1 MIARGDEELKL
12 KRDSRS
18 AKGLI
23 GVKKRGRYLAY
34 GHLADF
40 LGLNESNQGPVNE
53 LTGFIQCA
61 SSESQV
67 DKGDM
72 PSDHDEEFQGE
83 ISISNSENITLAYL
97 KEMQKI
103 SLLTRDREIELSKTI
118 RKGEDIIC
126 DLMLKFPQ
134 ARNELAALGEKLEEG
149 SIKPREIVQAKE
161 DYISRII
168 QKLEYTAEKE
178 DNSNPA
184 KGEMLEALRQIKHA
198 ESEVGRAKR
207 EMIQSNLRL
216 VVSIAKA
223 YMNRGL
229 SFLDLIQEGNLGL
242 IKAVSKYDYTKGF
255 KFSTYA
261 SWWIRQAITRAIS
274 DKSRTIR
281 IPNHLLESRS
291 KLAKAF
297 NVLIKELERDPTPKE
312 MAKKSG
318 LPLKTVNKVMGLA
331 KEPLSLETPIG
342 DDDGRLQDLIPNNDA
357 EFATENFIE
366 SLDLSKQAQR
376 LLSTLTPREK
386 KILRMRFGI
395 GEKTDY
401 TLEEVGK
408 QFGISRERVRQIE
421 ERALRKLR
429 HPLKTRE
436 MCQIAD

>member
-1 MIARGDEELKL
+1 MEKEDIPPDRNREAEET
-12 KRDSRS
+12 
-18 AKGLI
+18 I
-23 GVKKRGRYLAY
+23 G
-34 GHLADF
+34 
-40 LGLNESNQGPVNE
+40 
-53 LTGFIQCA
+53 I
-61 SSESQV
+61 SS
-67 DKGDM
+67 
-72 PSDHDEEFQGE
+72 
-83 ISISNSENITLAYL
+83 SENITLAYL

-103 SLLTRDREIELSKTI
+103 SLLTRDREIQLSRTI
-118 RKGEDIIC
+118 RKGEDSIR
-126 DLMLKFPQ
+126 DLILKFPQ
-134 ARNELAALGEKLEEG
+134 ARKELAFLGERLEEG

-168 QKLEYTAEKE
+168 EKLEDTAKKG
-178 DNSNPA
+178 DNSNPS
-184 KGEMLEALRQIKHA
+184 KGEMLEALKQIKNA

-207 EMIQSNLRL
+207 EMIRSNLRL

-297 NVLIKELERDPTPKE
+297 NVLIKKLERDPTPKE
-312 MAKKSG
+312 MSKKTG

-342 DDDGRLQDLIPNNDA
+342 DDDGRLQDLIPNEDS
-357 EFATENFIE
+357 ELATENFIE
-366 SLDLSKQAQR
+366 NLDLSKQAQR
-376 LLSTLTPREK
+376 LLSTLTPREE

-421 ERALRKLR
+421 ERALRKLK
-429 HPLKTRE
+429 HPLRNRE
-436 MCQIAD
+436 IPQPGD

>member
-1 MIARGDEELKL
+1 M
-12 KRDSRS
+12 
-18 AKGLI
+18 
-23 GVKKRGRYLAY
+23 AY

-40 LGLNESNQGPVNE
+40 IGLTEPDHCSVNE
-53 LTGFIQCA
+53 LTGFIQCTERQA
-61 SSESQV
+61 QME
-67 DKGDM
+67 KGDTS
-72 PSDHDEEFQGE
+72 SDRNEEAKADIG
-83 ISISNSENITLAYL
+83 ISSSENITLAYL

-118 RKGEDIIC
+118 RKGEDSIR
-126 DLMLKFPQ
+126 DLILKFPQ
-134 ARNELAALGEKLEEG
+134 ARRELASLGERLEEG

-168 QKLEYTAEKE
+168 EKLEDTAEKE
-178 DNSNPA
+178 DNSNPS
-184 KGEMLEALRQIKHA
+184 KGEMLEALKQIKNA

-242 IKAVSKYDYTKGF
+242 IKAVSKYDYTKGY

-297 NVLIKELERDPTPKE
+297 SVLIKKLERDPTAKE
-312 MAKKSG
+312 MAKKTG

-342 DDDGRLQDLIPNNDA
+342 DDDGRLQDLIPNEDS
-357 EFATENFIE
+357 ELATENFIE
-366 SLDLSKQAQR
+366 NLDLSKQTQK
-376 LLSTLTPREK
+376 LLSTLTPREE

-395 GEKTDY
+395 GERTDY

-429 HPLKTRE
+429 HPLKNRE
-436 MCQIAD
+436 FRQLAD

>member
-1 MIARGDEELKL
+1 MKARRTTKGV
-12 KRDSRS
+12 
-18 AKGLI
+18 KGLV
-23 GVKKRGRYLAY
+23 GMKRRGRFLAY
-34 GHLADF
+34 HLTDF
-40 LGLNESNQGPVNE
+40 IGFDEPHRATVNT
-53 LTGFIQCA
+53 LTGFIECA
-61 SSESQV
+61 GGESRMQKAPIRPDRDEDGNGEVSTSSL
-67 DKGDM
+67 
-72 PSDHDEEFQGE
+72 
-83 ISISNSENITLAYL
+83 ENITLAYL

-103 SLLTRDREIELSKTI
+103 SLLTREREVELSRTI
-118 RKGEDIIC
+118 REGEDTIR
-126 DLMLKFPQ
+126 DLILKVPQ
-134 ARNELAALGEKLEEG
+134 ARRELASLGQKLEEG
-149 SIKPREIVQAKE
+149 IIKPREIVQAKE
-161 DYISRII
+161 DYIRRII
-168 QKLEYTAEKE
+168 KKLGGTVQDGNGSSPDKR
-178 DNSNPA
+178 
-184 KGEMLEALRQIKHA
+184 EMVETLRHIKKA
-198 ESEVGRAKR
+198 ESAVQRAKR

-281 IPNHLLESRS
+281 IPNHLLESKS

-297 NVLIKELERDPTPKE
+297 TVLAKELERDPTPKE
-312 MAKKSG
+312 IARKAG
-318 LPLKTVNKVMGLA
+318 LPLKTINKVMGLA

-342 DDDGRLQDLIPNNDA
+342 DDDGRLQDLIPNEDS
-357 EFATENFIE
+357 ELATETFIE
-366 SLDLSKQAQR
+366 SLDLSKQTQK
-376 LLSTLTPREK
+376 LLSTLSPREE

-408 QFGISRERVRQIE
+408 VFGISRERVRQIE

-429 HPLKTRE
+429 HPVKNRE
-436 MCQIAD
+436 MRQVAD

>member
-1 MIARGDEELKL
+1 
-12 KRDSRS
+12 
-18 AKGLI
+18 LI
-23 GVKKRGRYLAY
+23 GVKKRGRLLAY
-34 GHLADF
+34 DHLADF
-40 LGLNESNQGPVNE
+40 IGLTSPDQCSVNQ
-53 LTGFIQCA
+53 LTGFIQCTN
-61 SSESQV
+61 SESQTQ
-67 DKGDM
+67 KGNT
-72 PSDHDEEFQGE
+72 SSGRNEEAQGN
-83 ISISNSENITLAYL
+83 IGVSSSENITLAYL

-118 RKGEDIIC
+118 RKGENSIR
-126 DLMLKFPQ
+126 DLILKFPQ
-134 ARNELAALGEKLEEG
+134 ARKELASLGEKLEEG

-168 QKLEYTAEKE
+168 EKLEDTIGKE
-178 DNSNPA
+178 DNSNSGN
-184 KGEMLEALRQIKHA
+184 GEMVQALAQIKNA

-242 IKAVSKYDYTKGF
+242 IKAVSKYDYTKGY

-297 NVLIKELERDPTPKE
+297 NVLIKKLERDPTPKE
-312 MAKKSG
+312 MARKTG

-342 DDDGRLQDLIPNNDA
+342 DDDGRLQDLIPNEDS
-357 EFATENFIE
+357 EWATENFIE

-376 LLSTLTPREK
+376 LLSTLTPREE

-421 ERALRKLR
+421 ERALSLRKLR

-436 MCQIAD
+436 LRQLAD

>member
-1 MIARGDEELKL
+1 MGI
-12 KRDSRS
+12 
-18 AKGLI
+18 
-23 GVKKRGRYLAY
+23 KKRGRFLAY
-34 GHLADF
+34 GQLADF
-40 LGLNESNQGPVNE
+40 IGLTEPDECSVNE
-53 LTGFIQCA
+53 LTGFIQRTD
-61 SSESQV
+61 SESETG
-67 DKGDM
+67 KRNI
-72 PSDHDEEFQGE
+72 PSDRNEEAQEGIA
-83 ISISNSENITLAYL
+83 ISSSENITLAYL

-118 RKGEDIIC
+118 RKGEDSIR
-126 DLMLKFPQ
+126 DLILKFPQ
-134 ARNELAALGEKLEEG
+134 ARKELASLGEKLEEG
-149 SIKPREIVQAKE
+149 IIKPREIVQAKE

-168 QKLEYTAEKE
+168 QKLEDTLKKD
-178 DNSNPA
+178 DNSNPT
-184 KGEMLEALRQIKHA
+184 KGEMLETLRQIKNA

-242 IKAVSKYDYTKGF
+242 IKAVSKYDYTKGY

-297 NVLIKELERDPTPKE
+297 NVLIKKLERDPTPKE
-312 MAKKSG
+312 MAKKTG

-342 DDDGRLQDLIPNNDA
+342 DDDGRLQDLIPNEDS
-357 EFATENFIE
+357 ELATENFIE

-376 LLSTLTPREK
+376 LLSTLTPREE

-436 MCQIAD
+436 LRQLPD

>member
-1 MIARGDEELKL
+1 MKLRRGTKGV
-12 KRDSRS
+12 
-18 AKGLI
+18 KGLV
-23 GVKKRGRYLAY
+23 GVKRGGRFMTY
-34 GHLADF
+34 HLTDF
-40 LGLNESNQGPVNE
+40 IGFNEHDSGPVNE
-53 LTGFIQCA
+53 LRGLIEPT
-61 SSESQV
+61 
-67 DKGDM
+67 D
-72 PSDHDEEFQGE
+72 
-83 ISISNSENITLAYL
+83 SNSPMGKADASPDQEEQFQQKITAPSLENITLAYL

-103 SLLTRDREIELSKTI
+103 SLLTREREIELSKTI
-118 RKGEDIIC
+118 RNGEDTIC
-126 DLMLKFPQ
+126 DLILRFPQ
-134 ARNELAALGEKLEEG
+134 GRKELASLGEKLEKG

-161 DYISRII
+161 DYIRRII
-168 QKLEYTAEKE
+168 QKLEDTNGDE
-178 DNSNPA
+178 DDSNPA
-184 KGEMLEALRQIKHA
+184 KGEMGETLDQIKKA
-198 ESEVGRAKR
+198 ESAVQRAKK

-242 IKAVSKYDYTKGF
+242 IKAVSKYDYTKGY

-281 IPNHLLESRS
+281 IPNHLLESKS

-297 NVLIKELERDPTPKE
+297 NVLSKKLERDPTPKE
-312 MAKKSG
+312 IAKKSG
-318 LPLKTVNKVMGLA
+318 LPLKTINKVMGLA

-342 DDDGRLQDLIPNNDA
+342 DDDGRLQDLIPSEDS
-357 EFATENFIE
+357 ELATDNFIE
-366 SLDLSKQAQR
+366 SLDFSKQTQR
-376 LLSTLTPREK
+376 LLSTLNPREE

-408 QFGISRERVRQIE
+408 RFGISRERVRQIE

-429 HPLKTRE
+429 HPLRNRE
-436 MCQIAD
+436 VQQRTD

>member
-1 MIARGDEELKL
+1 MKRGN
-12 KRDSRS
+12 RTV
-18 AKGLI
+18 KGLI
-23 GVKKRGRYLAY
+23 GVKKRGRFLAY

-40 LGLNESNQGPVNE
+40 IGLNEPNRCSVNE
-53 LTGFIQCA
+53 LTGFIQCTG
-61 SSESQV
+61 SESQV
-67 DKGDM
+67 EKGDI
-72 PSDHDEEFQGE
+72 PSGHGEGVQGK
-83 ISISNSENITLAYL
+83 IGVSNSENITLAYL

-118 RKGEDIIC
+118 RRGEDSIC
-126 DLMLKFPQ
+126 DLILKFPQ
-134 ARNELAALGEKLEEG
+134 TRNELASLGEKLEEG
-149 SIKPREIVQAKE
+149 SIKPREIVQSKE
-161 DYISRII
+161 GFIAGII
-168 QKLEYTAEKE
+168 EKLEDTVKKE
-178 DNSNPA
+178 DNSNPT
-184 KGEMLEALRQIKHA
+184 KGEMLEALKQIKNA
-198 ESEVGRAKR
+198 ESDVGRAKR

-297 NVLIKELERDPTPKE
+297 NVLTKKLERDPTPKE
-312 MAKKSG
+312 IARKAG

-342 DDDGRLQDLIPNNDA
+342 DDDGRLQDLIPNEDSDL
-357 EFATENFIE
+357 ATENFIE

-376 LLSTLTPREK
+376 LLSTLTPREE

-429 HPLKTRE
+429 HPLRNRE
-436 MCQIAD
+436 IQQLAD

>member
-1 MIARGDEELKL
+1 LPISGKCRRSLSSPARRRSSRDLILKL
-12 KRDSRS
+12 P
-18 AKGLI
+18 A
-23 GVKKRGRYLAY
+23 GR
-34 GHLADF
+34 
-40 LGLNESNQGPVNE
+40 
-53 LTGFIQCA
+53 
-61 SSESQV
+61 
-67 DKGDM
+67 K
-72 PSDHDEEFQGE
+72 
-83 ISISNSENITLAYL
+83 
-97 KEMQKI
+97 
-103 SLLTRDREIELSKTI
+103 
-118 RKGEDIIC
+118 
-126 DLMLKFPQ
+126 
-134 ARNELAALGEKLEEG
+134 ELASLGEQIEEG
-149 SIKPREIVQAKE
+149 TLTAREIVQAK
-161 DYISRII
+161 DDHIRRII
-168 QKLEYTAEKE
+168 SKLEDVARKEDDSNPKKAKMLETLRRINTAEWE
-178 DNSNPA
+178 V
-184 KGEMLEALRQIKHA
+184 EAA
-198 ESEVGRAKR
+198 TR

-242 IKAVSKYDYTKGF
+242 IKAVSKYDYTKGY

-297 NVLIKELERDPTPKE
+297 NVLSKDLERDPTPKE
-312 MAKKSG
+312 IAKKTG
-318 LPLKTVNKVMGLA
+318 LPLKTINKVMGLA

-342 DDDGRLQDLIPNNDA
+342 DDDGRLQDLIPNEDS
-357 EFATENFIE
+357 EMATENFIE
-366 SLDLSKQAQR
+366 SLDLSKQTQK
-376 LLSTLTPREK
+376 LLSTLTPREE

-429 HPLKTRE
+429 HPLKTKE
-436 MCQIAD
+436 MRQIAD

>member
-1 MIARGDEELKL
+1 MRGDGELKL
-12 KRDSRS
+12 KRGNRS
-18 AKGLI
+18 IKGLI
-23 GVKKRGRYLAY
+23 GVKKSGRYLAY

-40 LGLNESNQGPVNE
+40 LGFGEPDACRVDELSGIVQCPEGESRVEKSGTAP
-53 LTGFIQCA
+53 G
-61 SSESQV
+61 
-67 DKGDM
+67 
-72 PSDHDEEFQGE
+72 QGE
-83 ISISNSENITLAYL
+83 DSPEEIEKVSSENITLAYL

-118 RKGEDIIC
+118 RTRK
-126 DLMLKFPQ
+126 
-134 ARNELAALGEKLEEG
+134 ELASLGERLEEG

-161 DYISRII
+161 DHIRRII
-168 QKLEYTAEKE
+168 KKLEDTATHE
-178 DNSNPA
+178 DNTNPK
-184 KGEMLEALRQIKHA
+184 KGKMLKTLKQIKDT
-198 ESEVGRAKR
+198 ESAVERATK
-207 EMIQSNLRL
+207 EMIRSNLRL

-242 IKAVSKYDYTKGF
+242 IKAVSKYDYTKGY

-297 NVLIKELERDPTPKE
+297 NVLTKELERDPTPKE
-312 MAKKSG
+312 IAKKTG
-318 LPLKTVNKVMGLA
+318 LPIKTITKVMGLA

-342 DDDGRLQDLIPNNDA
+342 DDDGRLQDLIPNEDS
-357 EFATENFIE
+357 ELATENFIE
-366 SLDLSKQAQR
+366 TLDFSKQTQK
-376 LLSTLTPREK
+376 LLSTLTPREE

-401 TLEEVGK
+401 TLEQVGK

-429 HPLKTRE
+429 HPLKNRE
-436 MCQIAD
+436 IQRAGD

>member
-1 MIARGDEELKL
+1 
-12 KRDSRS
+12 
-18 AKGLI
+18 
-23 GVKKRGRYLAY
+23 LAY

-40 LGLNESNQGPVNE
+40 IGLNEPGPSSVNE
-53 LTGFIQCA
+53 LTGFIQCTG
-61 SSESQV
+61 SEPQME
-67 DKGDM
+67 KGDTS
-72 PSDHDEEFQGE
+72 SDRNEETQGK
-83 ISISNSENITLAYL
+83 IGTSSSENITFAYL

-118 RKGEDIIC
+118 RKGEDNIR
-126 DLMLKFPQ
+126 DLILKLPQ
-134 ARNELAALGEKLEEG
+134 ARNELASLGEKLEEG

-161 DYISRII
+161 EYISRII
-168 QKLEYTAEKE
+168 QKLEDTAKKK
-178 DNSNPA
+178 DKSNPV
-184 KGEMLEALRQIKHA
+184 KGEMFEALTQIKNA

-229 SFLDLIQEGNLGL
+229 TFLDLIQEGNLGL
-242 IKAVSKYDYTKGF
+242 IKAVSKYDYTKGY

-297 NVLIKELERDPTPKE
+297 NVLTKELERDPTPKE

-318 LPLKTVNKVMGLA
+318 LPLKTVSKVMGLA

-342 DDDGRLQDLIPNNDA
+342 DDDGRLQDLIPNEDS
-357 EFATENFIE
+357 ELATENFIE
-366 SLDLSKQAQR
+366 SLDFSKQAQR
-376 LLSTLTPREK
+376 LLSTLTPREQ

-395 GEKTDY
+395 GERTDY
-401 TLEEVGK
+401 TLEQVGK

-429 HPLKTRE
+429 HPLRNRE
-436 MCQIAD
+436 VQQSAD

>member
-1 MIARGDEELKL
+1 MRL
-12 KRDSRS
+12 KRGNRS
-18 AKGLI
+18 TKGLI
-23 GVKKRGRYLAY
+23 GVKKRGRLLAY
-34 GHLADF
+34 DHLADF
-40 LGLNESNQGPVNE
+40 IGLTSPDLCSVNQ
-53 LTGFIQCA
+53 LTGFIQCTN
-61 SSESQV
+61 SESQTQ
-67 DKGDM
+67 KGNT
-72 PSDHDEEFQGE
+72 SSGRNEEAQGN
-83 ISISNSENITLAYL
+83 IGVSSSENITLAYL

-118 RKGEDIIC
+118 RKGENSIR
-126 DLMLKFPQ
+126 DLILKFPQ
-134 ARNELAALGEKLEEG
+134 ARKELASLGEKLEEG

-168 QKLEYTAEKE
+168 EKLEDTIGKE
-178 DNSNPA
+178 DNSNSGN
-184 KGEMLEALRQIKHA
+184 GEMVQALAQIKNA

-297 NVLIKELERDPTPKE
+297 NVLTKKLERDPTPKE
-312 MAKKSG
+312 IARKAG

-342 DDDGRLQDLIPNNDA
+342 DDDGRLQDLIPNEDSDL
-357 EFATENFIE
+357 ATENFIE

-376 LLSTLTPREK
+376 LLSTLTPREE

-429 HPLKTRE
+429 HPLRNRE
-436 MCQIAD
+436 IQQLAD

>member
-1 MIARGDEELKL
+1 M
-12 KRDSRS
+12 
-18 AKGLI
+18 I
-23 GVKKRGRYLAY
+23 GVKKRGRFLAY

-40 LGLNESNQGPVNE
+40 IGLNGPDPCSVNE
-53 LTGFIQCA
+53 LTGFIQCTG
-61 SSESQV
+61 SESQV
-67 DKGDM
+67 EKVSI
-72 PSDHDEEFQGE
+72 PSGRSEGVQEKIGV
-83 ISISNSENITLAYL
+83 SSSENITLAYL

-103 SLLTRDREIELSKTI
+103 SLLTRDREIDLSKTI
-118 RKGEDIIC
+118 RRGEYSIR
-126 DLMLKFPQ
+126 DLILKFPQ
-134 ARNELAALGEKLEEG
+134 TRNELASLGEKLEEG
-149 SIKPREIVQAKE
+149 IIKPREIVQSKE
-161 DYISRII
+161 GFISRII
-168 QKLEYTAEKE
+168 EKLEDTAKKK
-178 DNSNPA
+178 DTPNTT
-184 KGEMLEALRQIKHA
+184 KREMLQALRQIKNA

-207 EMIQSNLRL
+207 EMVQSNLRL

-261 SWWIRQAITRAIS
+261 SWWIRQSITRAIS

-297 NVLIKELERDPTPKE
+297 NVLTKELERDPTPKE
-312 MAKKSG
+312 IARKAG

-342 DDDGRLQDLIPNNDA
+342 DDDGRLQDLIPNEDSDL
-357 EFATENFIE
+357 ATENFIE
-366 SLDLSKQAQR
+366 CLDLSKQAQR
-376 LLSTLTPREK
+376 LLSTLTPREE

-395 GEKTDY
+395 GERTDY

-429 HPLKTRE
+429 HPLRNKE
-436 MCQIAD
+436 IQQLAD

>member
-1 MIARGDEELKL
+1 M
-12 KRDSRS
+12 
-18 AKGLI
+18 
-23 GVKKRGRYLAY
+23 AY

-40 LGLNESNQGPVNE
+40 MGLNEPNPCSVNE
-53 LTGFIQCA
+53 LTGFIQRTG
-61 SSESQV
+61 SESQMEKE
-67 DKGDM
+67 DTPPDRNREA
-72 PSDHDEEFQGE
+72 EETIG
-83 ISISNSENITLAYL
+83 ISSSENITLAYL

-103 SLLTRDREIELSKTI
+103 SLLTRDREIQLSRTI
-118 RKGEDIIC
+118 RKGEDSIR
-126 DLMLKFPQ
+126 DLILKFPQ
-134 ARNELAALGEKLEEG
+134 ARKELAFLGERLEEG

-161 DYISRII
+161 DFISRII
-168 QKLEYTAEKE
+168 EKLEDTAKKE
-178 DNSNPA
+178 DNSNPS
-184 KGEMLEALRQIKHA
+184 KGEMLEALKQIKNA

-207 EMIQSNLRL
+207 EMIRSNLRL

-242 IKAVSKYDYTKGF
+242 IKAVSKYDYTKGY

-297 NVLIKELERDPTPKE
+297 NVLIKKLERDPTPKE
-312 MAKKSG
+312 MSKKTG

-342 DDDGRLQDLIPNNDA
+342 DDDGRLQDLIPNEDS
-357 EFATENFIE
+357 ELATENFIE
-366 SLDLSKQAQR
+366 NLDLSKQAQR
-376 LLSTLTPREK
+376 LLSTLTPREE

-421 ERALRKLR
+421 ERALRKLK
-429 HPLKTRE
+429 HPLRNRE
-436 MCQIAD
+436 IPQPGD

>member
-1 MIARGDEELKL
+1 MKLRRGTKGV
-12 KRDSRS
+12 
-18 AKGLI
+18 KGLV
-23 GVKKRGRYLAY
+23 GVKRGGRYLTY
-34 GHLADF
+34 HLADF
-40 LGLNESNQGPVNE
+40 IGFNEPDTGSVNE
-53 LTGFIQCA
+53 LRGFVEPA
-61 SSESQV
+61 
-67 DKGDM
+67 DGDLPM
-72 PSDHDEEFQGE
+72 GKADGSSDHDEQFQQK
-83 ISISNSENITLAYL
+83 ISAPSLENITLAYL

-103 SLLTRDREIELSKTI
+103 SLLTREREIELSKTI
-118 RKGEDIIC
+118 RVGEDTVC
-126 DLMLKFPQ
+126 DLILRFPEG
-134 ARNELAALGEKLEEG
+134 RKELASLGEKLEKG

-161 DYISRII
+161 DYIRRII
-168 QKLEYTAEKE
+168 QRLESAIGNE
-178 DNSNPA
+178 DDSNPA
-184 KGEMLEALRQIKHA
+184 KGKMLDTLNQIKKA
-198 ESEVGRAKR
+198 ESAVQRAKK

-242 IKAVSKYDYTKGF
+242 IKAVSKYDYTKGY

-281 IPNHLLESRS
+281 IPNHLLESKS

-297 NVLIKELERDPTPKE
+297 NALSKELERDPTPKE
-312 MAKKSG
+312 IAKKSG
-318 LPLKTVNKVMGLA
+318 LPLKTVSKVMGLA

-342 DDDGRLQDLIPNNDA
+342 DDDGRLQDLIPSEDS
-357 EFATENFIE
+357 ELATDTFIE
-366 SLDLSKQAQR
+366 SLDFSKQTQR
-376 LLSTLTPREK
+376 LLSTLNPREE

-408 QFGISRERVRQIE
+408 RFGISRERVRQIE

-429 HPLKTRE
+429 HPPRNRE
-436 MCQIAD
+436 VQQHAD

>member
-1 MIARGDEELKL
+1 LRL
-12 KRDSRS
+12 KRGNRTT
-18 AKGLI
+18 KGLMGI
-23 GVKKRGRYLAY
+23 KKRGRFLAY
-34 GHLADF
+34 GQLADF
-40 LGLNESNQGPVNE
+40 IGLTEPDECSVNE
-53 LTGFIQCA
+53 LTGFIQRTD
-61 SSESQV
+61 SESETG
-67 DKGDM
+67 KRNI
-72 PSDHDEEFQGE
+72 PSDRNEEAQEGIA
-83 ISISNSENITLAYL
+83 ISSSENITLAYL

-118 RKGEDIIC
+118 RKGEDSIR
-126 DLMLKFPQ
+126 DLILKFPQ
-134 ARNELAALGEKLEEG
+134 ARKELASLGEKLEEG
-149 SIKPREIVQAKE
+149 IIKPREIVQAKE

-168 QKLEYTAEKE
+168 QKLEDTLKKD
-178 DNSNPA
+178 DNSNPT
-184 KGEMLEALRQIKHA
+184 KGEMLETLRQIKNA

-242 IKAVSKYDYTKGF
+242 IKAVSKYDYTKGY

-297 NVLIKELERDPTPKE
+297 NVLIKKLERDPTPKE
-312 MAKKSG
+312 MAKKTG

-342 DDDGRLQDLIPNNDA
+342 DDDGRLQDLIPNEDS
-357 EFATENFIE
+357 ELATENFIE

-376 LLSTLTPREK
+376 LLSTLTPREE

-436 MCQIAD
+436 LRQLPD